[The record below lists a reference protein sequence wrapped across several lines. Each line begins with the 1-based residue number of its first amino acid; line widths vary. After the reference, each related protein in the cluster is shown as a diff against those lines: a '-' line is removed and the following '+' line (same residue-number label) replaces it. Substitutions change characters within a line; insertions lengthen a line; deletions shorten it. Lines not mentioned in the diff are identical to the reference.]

1 MNAILRTV
9 LIGAACLASLP
20 TLAQSATPP
29 SPQAVPPPP
38 SPVPGPDVRV
48 KITDDYA
55 ALVARDAYFWAWP
68 MVNIYNR
75 RLAVAK
81 LSKMVRSGPTVSA
94 PINRLGMLTDYV
106 DPAERQVA
114 CPNQDV
120 VYGLGVLAL
129 DVSPVV
135 VQVPDFGDR
144 FWVYQA
150 IDLRTDGFVQLG
162 KMYDTKPGFYLLVGP
177 NWKGETPRGITKVF
191 RASTN
196 TGLVVPRIFQD
207 DTPEDKRAIQAPL
220 RQVVMYPL
228 AEFDGTMKSIDWTK
242 IAQGP
247 AAKDG
252 AEEVQWVAPEKFVDA
267 TRRRAGRRP
276 AVGGRGGA
284 LCAAARRA
292 RRRQGRSAAPG
303 GDEQGRC
310 RRRQGGGR
318 PLFQFRAWGQQ
329 LPYRWTTI
337 SNEAA
342 FGSDYFTRTA
352 VARSNILVNAPNETK
367 YFYQDLDAAGARL
380 NGRNRYTVTFPKGL
394 TPPVNGFWSLDAL
407 QPEPFLCAQPD
418 RALLG
423 RHQEQGPEIRRG
435 RLAHPLR
442 AGRSAARGTARQLAA
457 DAAGRRGQGRHERR
471 LLALHP
477 RLLAEGC
484 RPGRRL
490 DAAAGREH
498 GLGAWINKPVSRDG
512 SRTVGACTARQKSGF

>member
-1 MNAILRTV
+1 MNAIIRTV
-9 LIGAACLASLP
+9 LIGAACLAALP

-81 LSKMVRSGPTVSA
+81 LAKMVRSGPTVSA

-114 CPNQDV
+114 CPNPDV

-177 NWKGETPRGITKVF
+177 NWKGETPKGITKVF

-242 IAQGP
+242 IPQGP
-247 AAKDG
+247 AAKEG
-252 AEEVQWVAPEKFVDA
+252 AEEVQWVAPEKFVEQLGAVLADA
-267 TRRRAGRRP
+267 PPLAGEEARYAQLRGVLDAAKADPRRREAMSR
-276 AVGGRGGA
+276 
-284 LCAAARRA
+284 AAAGVDKEVVA
-292 RRRQGRSAAPG
+292 
-303 GDEQGRC
+303 
-310 RRRQGGGR
+310 

-342 FGSDYFTRTA
+342 FGTDYFTRTA
-352 VARSNILVNAPNETK
+352 VAKSNILVNAPNETK

-380 NGRNRYTVTFPKGL
+380 NSRNRYTVTFPKGL

-407 QPEPFLCAQPD
+407 QPEPFLRAQPD

-442 AGRSAARGTARQLAA
+442 AGRSAVRGTARQLAA
-457 DAAGRRGQGRHERR
+457 DAAGRRWQGRHERR

-498 GLGAWINKPVSRDG
+498 RLKRIRMRPSSPSR
-512 SRTVGACTARQKSGF
+512 SREGEVPA

>member
-114 CPNQDV
+114 CPNPDV

-252 AEEVQWVAPEKFVDA
+252 AEEVQWVAPEKFVEQLGAVLADA
-267 TRRRAGRRP
+267 PPLAGEEARYAQLRGVLDAAKADPRRREAMSR
-276 AVGGRGGA
+276 
-284 LCAAARRA
+284 AAAGVDKEVVA
-292 RRRQGRSAAPG
+292 
-303 GDEQGRC
+303 
-310 RRRQGGGR
+310 

-342 FGSDYFTRTA
+342 FGADYFTRTA
-352 VARSNILVNAPNETK
+352 VAKSNILLNAPNETK

-380 NGRNRYTVTFPKGL
+380 NSRNRYTITFPKGL
-394 TPPVNGFWSLDAL
+394 TPPVNGFWSLAL
-407 QPEPFLCAQPD
+407 YNQNHFFAANPI
-418 RALLG
+418 G
-423 RHQEQGPEIRRG
+423 RYSVGTRNRDLKYAEDGSLTLYVQADPPSDE
-435 RLAHPLR
+435 LR
-442 AGRSAARGTARQLAA
+442 ANWLPTPPAGDGKA
-457 DAAGRRGQGRHERR
+457 DMNGDFSLYIRAYW
-471 LLALHP
+471 P
-477 RLLAEGC
+477 K
-484 RPGRRL
+484 
-490 DAAAGREH
+490 AAALE
-498 GLGAWINKPVSRDG
+498 GAWTPPPVENTD
-512 SRTVGACTARQKSGF
+512 